1 MPLSSV
7 LYSFEKKN
15 VSSLNIS
22 HLTNVSNLFIVHCS
36 SCDRSVEPFSFIW
49 KMVDMEEKDSEQ
61 WKSLILFHYEG
72 TGLEVNGSNKNFQR
86 NL

>member
-1 MPLSSV
+1 MFLI
-7 LYSFEKKN
+7 YS
-15 VSSLNIS
+15 
-22 HLTNVSNLFIVHCS
+22 LFTVPVVT
-36 SCDRSVEPFSFIW
+36 DRSVEPFSFIW

-72 TGLEVNGSNKNFQR
+72 TRLEVNGSNKNFQR

>member
-1 MPLSSV
+1 MFLIYSLFTVPVVTDLLNHFLSYV
-7 LYSFEKKN
+7 
-15 VSSLNIS
+15 
-22 HLTNVSNLFIVHCS
+22 
-36 SCDRSVEPFSFIW
+36 
-49 KMVDMEEKDSEQ
+49 EEKDSEQ